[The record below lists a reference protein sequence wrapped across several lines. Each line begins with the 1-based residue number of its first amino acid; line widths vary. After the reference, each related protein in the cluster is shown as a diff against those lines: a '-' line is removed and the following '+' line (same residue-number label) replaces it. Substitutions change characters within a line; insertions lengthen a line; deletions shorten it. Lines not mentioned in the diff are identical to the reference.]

1 MFNMTNKCN
10 IVFRIPR
17 PMSIQKSSSVSCV
30 HCELFKCF
38 NYFLWIAF
46 KVVSSYKLLSSVSMS
61 IEKKVTLT
69 GGLKLQ
75 SVGTFRSGR
84 RGLWSPDHIRSDQIT
99 SASICRAT
107 LDQRPSPPSLS
118 LLWSR
123 RQSLT
128 FWFRDSAVSSERLRA
143 HYSSFSLVS
152 FNRWWGRDE
161 MRYDRWWW
169 MWMRSTG
176 EGGIAGGG
184 GILRENSSKVTGD

>member
-30 HCELFKCF
+30 HFELFKCF
-38 NYFLWIAF
+38 NYVLWIAF

-75 SVGTFRSGR
+75 SVGTFRSGS

-123 RQSLT
+123 RQSLWRFDSET
-128 FWFRDSAVSSERLRA
+128 VLWVVSDSVRTIRVFHLFRSIDDEADEIR
-143 HYSSFSLVS
+143 Y
-152 FNRWWGRDE
+152 DE
-161 MRYDRWWW
+161 MWCRRQRWMDGVRCGW
-169 MWMRSTG
+169 G
-176 EGGIAGGG
+176 AQEEGG
-184 GILRENSSKVTGD
+184 